1 MILILINI
9 FRHKSEGDAIYF
21 ERQFWNT
28 QAIAALTM
36 WGKFLYFLRS
46 FDVTGYLIRSLAE
59 VFIDMLVFL
68 FVLCIVVLGYGDA
81 FSSLSKA

>member
-1 MILILINI
+1 
-9 FRHKSEGDAIYF
+9 
-21 ERQFWNT
+21 
-28 QAIAALTM
+28 
-36 WGKFLYFLRS
+36 LRS

-59 VFIDMLVFL
+59 VFMDMLVFL